1 VPTQAVPMGT
11 VRTLATA
18 PATLARPASLTNPV
32 ATPSP
37 SQPVRVHFI
46 DVGQGESI
54 LAQSPEGKTA
64 LIDGGYGGSG
74 TLAYLQSHGIARI
87 DVMIASHPHA
97 DHIGGLVDVLRAM
110 HVGEVWTSGASHGTG
125 VFERFLDAI
134 ADAKVPYRE
143 AARGDSIS
151 CGSLIFAV
159 LRSDPHA
166 RDLND
171 TSLALRLQVGEVSF
185 LFTGDAE
192 RPSEQAMLREV
203 ASELPSTVLKVGHHG
218 SYTSSSPEF
227 LAVVQPEVAVYSAGA
242 HNSYGHPHAST
253 IRNLQRVGAQIYGTD
268 KNGAVVIATDGATY
282 TITTGTGEGQV
293 REPTIAPT
301 VLAAT
306 PAPTQATPATA
317 TGAPTIGTA
326 PQLRYDPNGR
336 DRDCGDF
343 ATHEEA
349 QAFFVVVG
357 GPARDRH
364 RLDGDNDGVACE
376 SLPHQR

>member
-1 VPTQAVPMGT
+1 M
-11 VRTLATA
+11 
-18 PATLARPASLTNPV
+18 
-32 ATPSP
+32 
-37 SQPVRVHFI
+37 RVHFI
-46 DVGQGESI
+46 DVGQGDSI
-54 LAQSPEGKTA
+54 LIQSPEGKTA

-110 HVGEVWTSGASHGTG
+110 PVGEVWTSGASHTTG

-134 ADAKVPYRE
+134 AAAKVPYRE
-143 AARGDSIS
+143 TSRGDSIT
-151 CGSLIFAV
+151 CGSLAFTV

-171 TSLALRLQVGEVSF
+171 TSLVLHLQAGQVSF

-203 ASELPSTVLKVGHHG
+203 AAELPSTVLKVGHHG

-227 LAVVQPEVAVYSAGA
+227 LAIVQPVVAVYSAGA

-253 IRNLQRVGAQIYGTD
+253 IRNLQRVGAQIYSTD
-268 KNGAVVIATDGATY
+268 KDGTVVIATDGATY
-282 TITTGTGEGQV
+282 TVTTGTGEGQGSV
-293 REPTIAPT
+293 PTTTPT
-301 VLAAT
+301 LLAAT
-306 PAPTQATPATA
+306 LTPTQAMNATA

-326 PQLRYDPNGR
+326 PQLRYDPNGP
-336 DRDCGDF
+336 DRDCGAF

-349 QAFFVVVG
+349 QAFFVAAG